1 MMQNQANLSGVA
13 DEELLAAI
21 LEKSVVRE
29 LMAQY
34 GSVQQMLWQASE
46 QELEKIKGI
55 GAVKARKIQ
64 CIAEIAKRVYRVNNV
79 LPPVIKSPSDAFKRM
94 EDMQFLAVEQFRVIY
109 LNTKNGIIAE
119 EVVSQGT
126 INSTIVGGRELFRRA
141 VRLLAASIILLHNHP
156 SGDTLPSQEDIA
168 ITKKL
173 IEAGKL
179 LDITVLDHI
188 IIGKGQF
195 ESLKERGI
203 L

>member
-1 MMQNQANLSGVA
+1 MMRNQANLSGVA

-34 GSVQQMLWQASE
+34 GSIQEILWQASE
-46 QELEKIKGI
+46 QELEKLKGI
-55 GAVKARKIQ
+55 GAAKVRKIQ

-119 EVVSQGT
+119 EVVAQGT
-126 INSTIVGGRELFRRA
+126 INSTIVGSRELFHRA

-156 SGDTLPSQEDIA
+156 SGDTMPSLDDIA
-168 ITKKL
+168 LTKKL
-173 IEAGKL
+173 VEAGKL
-179 LDITVLDHI
+179 LDIDILDHI
-188 IIGKGQF
+188 IIGKGEF
-195 ESLKERGI
+195 ESLKDRGI

>member
-1 MMQNQANLSGVA
+1 MLNQTNFSDVS

-21 LEKSVVRE
+21 IEKSVVRE

-34 GSVQQMLWQASE
+34 GSVQQILWQASE

-55 GAVKARKIQ
+55 GTAKARTIQ
-64 CIAEIAKRVYRVNNV
+64 CIAEIAKRVYRVNNA
-79 LPPVIKSPSDAFKRM
+79 LPTVIKAPGDAFKRM
-94 EDMQFLAVEQFRVIY
+94 EDMQFLAVEQFRVMY
-109 LNTKNGIIAE
+109 LNSKNGIIAE
-119 EVVSQGT
+119 EVIAQGT
-126 INSTIVGGRELFRRA
+126 INSIIVGGREIFRRA

-156 SGDTLPSQEDIA
+156 SGDILPSQEDIA

-179 LDITVLDHI
+179 LDIAILDHI

-195 ESLKERGI
+195 ESLKERG
-203 L
+203 LM

>member
-1 MMQNQANLSGVA
+1 MMLNQTNFSGMA

-21 LEKSVVRE
+21 LEKPMVRE
-29 LMAQY
+29 LMAEY

-46 QELEKIKGI
+46 QELEKIKGL
-55 GAVKARKIQ
+55 GTATARKIQ
-64 CIAEIAKRVYRVNNV
+64 CIAEIAKRIYRVNNA
-79 LPPVIKSPSDAFKRM
+79 LPPVIKAPGDAFKRM

-119 EVVSQGT
+119 EVVAQGT
-126 INSTIVGGRELFRRA
+126 INSIIVGVREIFRRA
-141 VRLLAASIILLHNHP
+141 VRLLAASIILIHNHP

-173 IEAGKL
+173 VEAGKQ
-179 LDITVLDHI
+179 LDINILDHV
-188 IIGKGQF
+188 IIGKGKF
-195 ESLKERGI
+195 ESLKESGI